1 MAEVLKET
9 LLQFLCCHPD
19 STCKK
24 NISTEHFITWNKRPF
39 LRFWKEKEEKQ
50 KLLDHINQLQV
61 KLNQKNLCSALNTNY
76 LNIKLYS
83 T

>member
-39 LRFWKEKEEKQ
+39 LCFWKEKEEKQ

-61 KLNQKNLCSALNTNY
+61 K
-76 LNIKLYS
+76 IKPEEPMQCFKYQLFKYKII
-83 T
+83 